1 MVRLTVSL
9 LPFASASE
17 TMGRSS
23 TEMELVMAEGN
34 RIRGRLMPVSTP
46 YTPSASALFKP

>member
-1 MVRLTVSL
+1 MEVRMARFTAAW

-17 TMGRSS
+17 TMGRSR

-34 RIRGRLMPVSTP
+34 RMIGRLMPVSTP
-46 YTPSASALFKP
+46 